1 MEPRK
6 SASLTVFYFDDNL
19 FYKLVQNAQVNLQHC
34 IDDYHK
40 SVLLKA
46 DFNAVGQTRPTVH
59 LQPNREVFLNQIVTL
74 ANEGYYIDIYIFTH
88 GNDDKIYFANNQVL
102 TNDLLKSELAFSK
115 TGYHVLPIRMVYQM
129 NCYGRTF
136 NQTWLAL
143 GAKVSCGTRWVN
155 FYPNQFNKFAAAWK
169 EGHVSVDKA
178 LQESNTESSRS
189 VMQTLIAGDAL
200 GRFNFDRCPFGK
212 TVLGD
217 HPCAKSYFDANW
229 LASDEW
235 QHGQSGAENMN
246 YSSFMFRPGLETL
259 TRNNMAPLIWHP

>member
-1 MEPRK
+1 METRK
-6 SASLTVFYFDDNL
+6 SASLTVFYFNDNL

-34 IDDYHK
+34 IDDYNK
-40 SVLLKA
+40 SVLLKE
-46 DFNAVGQTRPTVH
+46 DFNSVGQTKPTVH
-59 LQPNREVFLNQIVTL
+59 LKPNMEVFLNQIVTL
-74 ANEGYYIDIYIFTH
+74 ANEGYYMDIYIFAH
-88 GNDDKIYFANNQVL
+88 GNDDKIYFPNNKVL
-102 TNDLLKSELAFSK
+102 TNSLLNSELAFSK
-115 TGYHVLPIRMVYQM
+115 TGYHALPIRMVYQM

-136 NQTWLAL
+136 NQTWLTL

-155 FYPNQFNKFAAAWK
+155 FYPNQFNKFAAEWK
-169 EGHVSVDKA
+169 EGNVSFDKA

-189 VMQTLIAGDAL
+189 VMQALIAGDAL
-200 GRFNFDRCPFGK
+200 GRFNFNKCPFGK

-217 HPCAKSYFDANW
+217 HSCAKSYFDANW

-235 QHGQSGAENMN
+235 QNGQSGAENMN